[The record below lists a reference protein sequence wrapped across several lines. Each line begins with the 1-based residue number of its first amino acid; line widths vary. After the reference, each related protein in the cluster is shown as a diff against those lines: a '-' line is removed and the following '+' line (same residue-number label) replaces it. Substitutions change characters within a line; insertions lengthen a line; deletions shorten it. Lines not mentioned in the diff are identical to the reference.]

1 MSADAAPSPKA
12 YLSPYLAGIGV
23 GLALLA
29 SMVFAGKGLG
39 ASGALM
45 RSVTTVVQL
54 FSQSAVDGNGL
65 LAELGGGGKN
75 PLDNYL
81 VFMFV
86 GVFFGGLLSGIL
98 SGRFKKEINHGPRI
112 SPRTRI
118 FFAVFGGVL
127 FAVGSRL
134 ARGCTSGVALSGG
147 ATLSLGAWITML
159 TMFAAAFFFAFLFRK
174 LWI

>member
-1 MSADAAPSPKA
+1 MAAAMEPSRK
-12 YLSPYLAGIGV
+12 YLSPYLAGVGV

-29 SMVFAGKGLG
+29 SIVLAGKGLG

-45 RSVTTVVQL
+45 RTLTTAIQL
-54 FSQSAVDGNGL
+54 VSPATVDANGL

-81 VFMFV
+81 VYMFV
-86 GVFFGGLLSGIL
+86 GVFFGGLISGIL

-118 FFAVFGGVL
+118 LFAVFGGAL
-127 FAVGSRL
+127 FAIGSRL

-147 ATLSLGAWITML
+147 ATLSLGAWITMF
-159 TMFAAAFFFAFLFRK
+159 TMFGAAFFFAFLFRK